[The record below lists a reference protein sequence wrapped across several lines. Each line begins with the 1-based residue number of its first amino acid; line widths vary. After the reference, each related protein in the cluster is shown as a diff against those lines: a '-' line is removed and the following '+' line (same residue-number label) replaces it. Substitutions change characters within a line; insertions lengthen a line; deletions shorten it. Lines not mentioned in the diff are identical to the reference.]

1 MMRVAAAL
9 IVGFV
14 LAGQGSTA
22 SLDRQRAA
30 TSAISIPFEVA
41 TRHVI
46 VKATVNGSRPLSF
59 ALDTGANRAIVRTD
73 IAKELQLTLYGTIRT
88 GGAGPGAQEGS
99 FVRDATW
106 SLVGLDG
113 FAQPVAV
120 ALPFSDLPSALG
132 RDLDG
137 IIGAEFIRQ
146 FVVEIDYRARML
158 TLHDRDTFAYTGHGE
173 ALPLDFTSNGHPVLD
188 GRVAPVERAPIAGRF
203 LLDIG
208 SGLALILHSPFVAE
222 HGLLLSP
229 AQSIR
234 AIGISG
240 AGGRSIGRFGR
251 VVSLQIGSFKFDGP
265 LALFSQDQGGAFANA
280 ALAGNIGAT
289 IASRFRM
296 FLDYGRRRI
305 ILEPAATLTDP
316 FDAAISGL
324 ALRAYGA
331 DHRTF
336 RVHEVLEASPATDAG
351 IAEGDVIMAID
362 GSVAATFTLS
372 EIIDLFEKPVARE
385 LTMRRE
391 GRTFKTTLTPRHLI

>member
-1 MMRVAAAL
+1 
-9 IVGFV
+9 
-14 LAGQGSTA
+14 
-22 SLDRQRAA
+22 
-30 TSAISIPFEVA
+30 
-41 TRHVI
+41 
-46 VKATVNGSRPLSF
+46 
-59 ALDTGANRAIVRTD
+59 
-73 IAKELQLTLYGTIRT
+73 
-88 GGAGPGAQEGS
+88 
-99 FVRDATW
+99 
-106 SLVGLDG
+106 
-113 FAQPVAV
+113 
-120 ALPFSDLPSALG
+120 
-132 RDLDG
+132 
-137 IIGAEFIRQ
+137 
-146 FVVEIDYRARML
+146 ML

-229 AQSIR
+229 AQTIR
-234 AIGISG
+234 AIGNSG

-351 IAEGDVIMAID
+351 IAEGDVITAID

-391 GRTFKTTLTPRHLI
+391 GRTFKTTLTPRRLI